1 MPRAVPLRVLLAA
14 RLLLFRLIF
23 IREAIIIVITLAV
36 RVVIVEPPT
45 VIVKLIPVL
54 ILIIIV
60 IILLSTPIVIQSVR
74 RMVEALIVRPVP
86 IVVQI
91 VHGVGHRLFGNAKRF
106 SSIGLDEADGWIFV
120 LEDVVIL
127 STVVALALRIDPIG
141 SEWWQLVGPL
151 SVTVMAV
158 VLVRVS
164 SLSRVVSIISCM
176 IVSMHILVT
185 SEVHILVRVMHLSE
199 VWVSMG
205 HSLNIAVDV
214 AHRLPIV
221 FMVELWVDLMLK
233 TVLFIV

>member
-45 VIVKLIPVL
+45 VIVKFIPVL

-60 IILLSTPIVIQSVR
+60 IVLLSTPIVIQSVR

-164 SLSRVVSIISCM
+164 SLSRVVSIISWV

>member
-45 VIVKLIPVL
+45 VIVKFIPVL

-60 IILLSTPIVIQSVR
+60 IILLTTPIVIQSVR

-164 SLSRVVSIISCM
+164 SLSRVVSIISWV